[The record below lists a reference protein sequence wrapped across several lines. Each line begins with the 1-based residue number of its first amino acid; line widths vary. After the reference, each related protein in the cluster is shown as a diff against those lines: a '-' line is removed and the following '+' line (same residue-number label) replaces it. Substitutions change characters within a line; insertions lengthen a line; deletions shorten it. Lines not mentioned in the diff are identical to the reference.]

1 MYATLVHIDDLN
13 YIESLNSP
21 LIGVGL
27 KGPICYLCI
36 DDKYFEDVKRKE
48 KEWFGGGYSPNKYI
62 YIHISNNIKFDYY
75 KDFNKL

>member
-13 YIESLNSP
+13 YIESLTSP

-36 DDKYFEDVKRKE
+36 DDEYFKSVKRKE
-48 KEWFGGGYSPNKYI
+48 KEWFGGGYSPNKYT
-62 YIHISNNIKFDYY
+62 YKHISNNTKFDYY
-75 KDFNKL
+75 KDFSRL